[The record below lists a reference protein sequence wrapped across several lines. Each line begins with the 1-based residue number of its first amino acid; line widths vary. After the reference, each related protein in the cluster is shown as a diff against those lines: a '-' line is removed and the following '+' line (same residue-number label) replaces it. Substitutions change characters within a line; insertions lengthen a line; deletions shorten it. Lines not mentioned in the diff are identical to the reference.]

1 MNRTV
6 FRSTSR
12 RSNGRAARGGVSV
25 LAVLALL
32 VAVPLSAQET
42 TPDTSTP
49 PAADQPAPTGERTHT
64 VKTGDT
70 LWDLARAYLGDP
82 FQWPEIYR
90 INTDV
95 VEDPHWIYPG
105 EILRIPGE
113 GPIVAGEEPM
123 TVATEPEQPEDE
135 GAQAPVAPVER
146 PAPGTTVFSRALGSG
161 RGTYARRGGIVGR
174 ELATAVRPGEFY
186 AAPWLDKQGG
196 PGEAGRIVA
205 TADIPGIVQASSRVA
220 LQPQDRVY
228 ITLPRNVVPTRG
240 DRMLAY
246 RLGPSVEGHGQI
258 VIPTGILQ
266 VERADNGD
274 ATTVRVV
281 EQYDAMDIG
290 NGVLPLER
298 FNMPAEARP
307 APLALG
313 TEARVLWIP
322 SDAVLPSLQRYV
334 VLTATRKDNV
344 KQGDQFTL
352 YRPRV
357 RTERGVFLPEEK
369 IALVQVIKVT
379 DAGTTAMIVDQAQ
392 PAVHTG
398 TSARQTARMP

>member
-12 RSNGRAARGGVSV
+12 RSDERAARGGAFA

-42 TPDTSTP
+42 TPDTSTAP
-49 PAADQPAPTGERTHT
+49 PQEQQAAGRTHT

-105 EILRIPGE
+105 EVLRIPGD
-113 GPIVAGEEPM
+113 GPMVAGEPGEEPM
-123 TVATEPEQPEDE
+123 TVATEPEQADE
-135 GAQAPVAPVER
+135 GAEAPVAPVQR
-146 PAPGTTVFSRALGSG
+146 AAPGTTVFSRALGSG
-161 RGTYARRGGIVGR
+161 RGTYSRRGGIVGR
-174 ELATAVRPGEFY
+174 ELMTAVRPGEFY
-186 AAPWLDKQGG
+186 AAPWLDRQGG

-205 TADIPGIVQASSRVA
+205 TADVPGIVQASSRTA
-220 LQPQDRVY
+220 LQPQDRIY
-228 ITLPRNVVPTRG
+228 ITLPKNIVPTRG

-246 RLGPSVEGHGQI
+246 RLGPTVEGRGQI

-298 FNMPAEARP
+298 FSMPAEARP

-313 TEARVLWIP
+313 TEARVIWIP

-334 VLTATRKDNV
+334 VLTATSKDNV

-369 IALVQVIKVT
+369 IALVQVVKVT

-392 PAVHTG
+392 PSVHQG
-398 TSARQTARMP
+398 TPARQTARMP

>member
-6 FRSTSR
+6 FRSIR
-12 RSNGRAARGGVSV
+12 RRPGRAARGGVSA

-32 VAVPLSAQET
+32 VAAPLAAQDTAQE
-42 TPDTSTP
+42 P
-49 PAADQPAPTGERTHT
+49 PAGERTHT

-70 LWDLARAYLGDP
+70 LWDLARVYIGDP

-105 EILRIPGE
+105 EVLRIPGGGTGE
-113 GPIVAGEEPM
+113 GDEP
-123 TVATEPEQPEDE
+123 TVIATEPEQPEGE
-135 GAQAPVAPVER
+135 GAQAPVAPVDR
-146 PAPGTTVFSRALGSG
+146 PAPGTTVFARPLGSG
-161 RGTYARRGGIVGR
+161 RGTYSRRGGIVGR

-186 AAPWLDKQGG
+186 AAPWLDRSGG
-196 PGEAGRIVA
+196 PGESGRIVSS
-205 TADIPGIVQASSRVA
+205 ADIPGIVQADVRNA

-228 ITLPRNVVPTRG
+228 ITLPKSVVPTRG
-240 DRMLAY
+240 DRMLAF
-246 RLGPSVEGHGQI
+246 RLGPTVEGHGQI
-258 VIPTGILQ
+258 VIPTGVLQ

-281 EQYDAMDIG
+281 EQYESMAVGD
-290 NGVLPLER
+290 GVMPLER

-313 TEARVLWIP
+313 AEARVLWIP

-369 IALVQVIKVT
+369 IALVQVVKVT

-392 PAVHTG
+392 PSVRTG
-398 TSARQTARMP
+398 TPARQTARMP